1 MTINNRDNNYN
12 NYVNNCDNSNDNKD
26 ERSRDTIYYGGDD
39 NSSHGMVVVLTILIT
54 IMIQTT
60 HIYQMMKTKMMVLE
74 MITMI
79 IIMMKRK
86 MIKYISCNKIEQ
98 VGLSYLYIIVCH
110 INNKI
115 ANMKKKKSFIPIL
128 NKILKQLFHPAFSYP
143 KTAIEGS

>member
-1 MTINNRDNNYN
+1 
-12 NYVNNCDNSNDNKD
+12 
-26 ERSRDTIYYGGDD
+26 
-39 NSSHGMVVVLTILIT
+39 
-54 IMIQTT
+54 
-60 HIYQMMKTKMMVLE
+60 MKTKMMVLE

-128 NKILKQLFHPAFSYP
+128 NKILK
-143 KTAIEGS
+143 